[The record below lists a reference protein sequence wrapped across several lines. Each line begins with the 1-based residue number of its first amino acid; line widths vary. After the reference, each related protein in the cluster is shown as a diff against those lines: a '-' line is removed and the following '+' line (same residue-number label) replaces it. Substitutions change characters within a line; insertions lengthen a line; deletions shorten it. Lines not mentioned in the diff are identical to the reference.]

1 MKSEARSSVGW
12 SIALALIL
20 AAPVAAATSKG
31 LDEELNLDVV
41 KASGTFDLF
50 AQIAGLE
57 PVIAPAV
64 AERKLTLRIEKVR
77 VRTALDAACDSL
89 ECRWR
94 VEGGK
99 LIVEGKPQTAPK
111 AVDKAALLDE
121 PIDLKVTKARAAD
134 VLRTFGEI
142 LDVEVDLEEGLGGD
156 LTLDLDAT
164 PVRAALDA
172 VCKKLGCRWHI
183 EEGARRRL
191 VVSAKK

>member
-1 MKSEARSSVGW
+1 MKPPTLSSVAW
-12 SIALALIL
+12 SVVLAFALGAS
-20 AAPVAAATSKG
+20 AARGVGKG
-31 LDEELNLDVV
+31 LDEPIDLDVV
-41 KASGTFDLF
+41 KASGAFDLF
-50 AQIAGLE
+50 ARTAGLE
-57 PVIAPAV
+57 LAIDPAV
-64 AERKLTLRIEKVR
+64 AERKLTLRVERVR

-99 LIVEGKPQTAPK
+99 LIVEGKPRTPK
-111 AVDKAALLDE
+111 KTVEKAALLDE

-142 LDVEVDLEEGLGGD
+142 LDVEVDIEEGLGSE

-172 VCKKLGCRWHI
+172 VCKKLSCRWHI

-191 VVSAKK
+191 VFSAKK